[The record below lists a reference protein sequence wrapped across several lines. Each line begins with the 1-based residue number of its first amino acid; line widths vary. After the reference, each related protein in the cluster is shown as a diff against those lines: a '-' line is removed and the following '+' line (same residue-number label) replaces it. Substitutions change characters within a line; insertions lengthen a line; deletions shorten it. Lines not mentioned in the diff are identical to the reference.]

1 MDITANVTQ
10 TEPDGTKSQ
19 AQVIVDSTGNVV
31 QMGGENT
38 IDASDG
44 DLGELL
50 ACFARVA
57 ADIEDSE
64 DTP

>member
-1 MDITANVTQ
+1 MDIAASVTQ

-19 AQVIVDSTGNVV
+19 AHVIVDSTGNVV

-64 DTP
+64 ETL

>member
-1 MDITANVTQ
+1 MDITASVTQ
-10 TEPDGTKSQ
+10 TEPDGTTSQ
-19 AQVIVDSTGNVV
+19 AQVIVDHTGNVV

-38 IDASDG
+38 IDASEG

-50 ACFARVA
+50 ACFAKAA

-64 DTP
+64 ETP

>member
-1 MDITANVTQ
+1 VDITASVTQ
-10 TEPDGTKSQ
+10 TEPDGTTSQ
-19 AQVIVDSTGNVV
+19 AEVLVDSTGNVV

-57 ADIEDSE
+57 ADIEDLE
-64 DTP
+64 DTL

>member
-1 MDITANVTQ
+1 MDIAASVTQ
-10 TEPDGTKSQ
+10 TEPDGTTSK
-19 AQVIVDSTGNVV
+19 AHVIVDSTGNVV

-38 IDASDG
+38 IDADEG

-64 DTP
+64 DAP

>member
-1 MDITANVTQ
+1 MDFTASVTQ
-10 TEPDGTKSQ
+10 TEPDGTTSQ

-57 ADIEDSE
+57 ADMENSE
-64 DTP
+64 ETL

>member
-1 MDITANVTQ
+1 MDFTASVTR

-19 AQVIVDSTGNVV
+19 AEVIVDSTGNVV

-57 ADIEDSE
+57 ADIENSE
-64 DTP
+64 ETL

>member
-1 MDITANVTQ
+1 MLPRPSPTA
-10 TEPDGTKSQ
+10 PKSQ

-50 ACFARVA
+50 ACFARIA